1 MLGGENVEHDA
12 GLLSKTA
19 DTLLA
24 KLHDGYGKQSLEIA
38 YNTPDFEMIRH
49 LQNNVYSFSAA
60 KNYHQL
66 KDMTL
71 ALMDGDRIR
80 SEGEFMS
87 QVQSMNVKYNKTW
100 LRTERNTALA
110 GGQMASRWV
119 GFEANKEFMPML
131 QYSTVGDGK
140 VRNSHKALDG
150 IKKPVDDQFWNT
162 YYPPNG
168 WNCRCDVIQMVGTDI
183 IPTNDDTTPQI
194 VAPMFQ
200 TNLAKQGLIFPKGH
214 PYFDGVP
221 KRELTKA
228 MAYLPPENSYIRV
241 KGPRDTKIDIHV
253 LHGDH
258 EVAKNLN
265 VVDDLIALGYKDIK
279 LLPEMHP
286 KELGLKKQ
294 FYPKGYKPF
303 DAAKNADAWIKSK
316 SGKDMVCDF
325 KTLLGERGFSHHI
338 SYAAL
343 QADYAVIKLT
353 FTPRKLGVGNIKT
366 IVEKNLTQHKSLKG
380 VIVIGRDG
388 KLLHEQYR

>member
-87 QVQSMNVKYNKTW
+87 HVQSMNVKYNKTW

-221 KRELTKA
+221 KNELIKA
-228 MAYLPPENSYIRV
+228 MAYLPPENGYVTYKGAKGAKIEVHRLQKDGEV
-241 KGPRDTKIDIHV
+241 KQ
-253 LHGDH
+253 
-258 EVAKNLN
+258 NLQIA
-265 VVDDLIALGYKDIK
+265 DDLIALGYKDIK
-279 LLPEMHP
+279 LLPDIHV
-286 KELGLKKQ
+286 KEAALKPR
-294 FYPKGYKPF
+294 FYPKGYEP
-303 DAAKNADAWIKSK
+303 ANIAKNPDAWLKSK
-316 SGKDMVCDF
+316 TGEDMVCDF
-325 KTLLGERGFSHHI
+325 KTLTGERNFQKRIDEAGD
-338 SYAAL
+338 
-343 QADYAVIKLT
+343 QANYAVVKFT
-353 FTPRKLGVGNIKT
+353 FTPTKLNAAEISGSVASKLNK
-366 IVEKNLTQHKSLKG
+366 HDHLKG
-380 VIVIGRDG
+380 VIVLDKNGG
-388 KLLHEQYR
+388 LLYEQYK